1 MKLEQDFN
9 VTGSW
14 GEALRQIGNAV
25 PVKLAETVGRHLH
38 ELLRKD
44 PVGKVATQG
53 GVIYTYPEAVNG
65 EQMMLA
71 MERPATYNVCSHR
84 QTRKC
89 VFA

>member
-1 MKLEQDFN
+1 MKFTQYFN

-38 ELLRKD
+38 DLLKND
-44 PVGKVATQG
+44 PAVKLNEGG
-53 GVIYTYPEAVNG
+53 GVIYSYPEAVEG

-71 MERPATYNVCSHR
+71 MERPVKYDVGSRR
-84 QTRKC
+84 QKRHQM
-89 VFA
+89 FA